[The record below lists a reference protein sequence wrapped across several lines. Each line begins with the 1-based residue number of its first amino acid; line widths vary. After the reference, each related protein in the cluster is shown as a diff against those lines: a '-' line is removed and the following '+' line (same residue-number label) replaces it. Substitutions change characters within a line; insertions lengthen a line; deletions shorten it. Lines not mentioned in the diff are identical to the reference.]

1 MYKKILFLLAIVPSF
16 IVAQNTIK
24 GTFTPAEQFKFAFL
38 YQVTADTS
46 IFVDNADIAE
56 DGSFVF
62 ELKKTQAPGTYR
74 IVYAQPQDEY
84 NFDFLYNNEDIELT
98 FDLDKGLE
106 FVTSEENKLWTSYN
120 NSMSMIGQS
129 LNTFYGSGGKKE
141 KDFKKIIQILLNTQT
156 EFEKAAEGKLVLN
169 FITASQPYAPQQLI
183 DAKTF
188 TENAKKAYFS
198 HINFGNPVLQNS
210 NFLIEATLNYV
221 FNFIDNDDKNVSY
234 INNINTVEKAIGN
247 NSKVKKI
254 ILEILWNQFAVEEI
268 EPVAN
273 HIANTYLL
281 DIARQ
286 TNDNEL
292 VKELT
297 YFKNASVGNVG
308 QDFEIIIYDEEG
320 AATAKKMHDLDEANN
335 YLVVFWSTTCSHCL
349 DEIPELHKLVKTLDK
364 GQLKVIAVALD
375 EDRYRWKDMTYKFP
389 EFYHVFGEGKWDNP
403 IGDNYNVKATPSY
416 FVLDKDKKII
426 KKPYDFKA
434 FETYFKTLP
443 KPEPKVEVNDED
455 ELDLEKE

>member
-1 MYKKILFLLAIVPSF
+1 MFKKILFLLAILPSF
-16 IVAQNTIK
+16 ILAQHTIK
-24 GTFTPAEQFKFAFL
+24 GTFTPADQFKFAFL
-38 YQVTADTS
+38 YQVTAETS

-84 NFDFLYNNEDIELT
+84 NFDFLYNNEAIQLT
-98 FDLDKGLE
+98 FDLEKGLE

-129 LNTFYGSGGKKE
+129 LNTFYNKNKKE
-141 KDFKKIIQILLNTQT
+141 AKDFKKIIDILKTTQS

-169 FITASQPYAPQQLI
+169 FITASQPYIPEAFI

-188 TENAKKAYFS
+188 TENAKTNYFK

-221 FNFIDNDDKNVSY
+221 FNFIDNEDANVSY
-234 INNINTVEKAIGN
+234 INNINTVVKAIGN
-247 NSKVKKI
+247 NPKVKKI
-254 ILEILWNQFAVEEI
+254 LLEILWNQFALEEV

-273 HIANTYLL
+273 HISSAHLL
-281 DIARQ
+281 AIAKAD
-286 TNDNEL
+286 NDTDL
-292 VKELT
+292 VKDLT
-297 YFKNASVGNVG
+297 YFKNASLGNIG
-308 QDFEIIIYDEEG
+308 QDFEIVVYDEDG
-320 AATAKKMHDLDEANN
+320 QATVKKLHKLDEANH
-335 YLVVFWSTTCSHCL
+335 YLVIFWSTTCSHCL
-349 DEIPELHKLVKTLDK
+349 DEIPELHKMVKTLDK
-364 GQLKVIAVALD
+364 GQLKVIAIALD
-375 EDRYRWKDMTYKFP
+375 EDLYRWKDMTYDYP

-403 IGDNYNVKATPSY
+403 IGDSYNVKATPSY

-426 KKPYDFKA
+426 KKPIDFNA
-434 FETYFKTLP
+434 FESYIKTLP
-443 KPEPKVEVNDED
+443 KPKKEIEKAEVEKD
-455 ELDLEKE
+455 